1 MLTGDAHLDGLRR
14 RQRFLSFYQRF
25 TRLTKVLML
34 PHHGSIHNHSD
45 EVLIAMPALS
55 VGFAAAGP
63 NSYGHPH
70 TEVRQAVQAHPSAFF
85 HQVDEKQ
92 FNKIVMKV
100 MKR

>member
-14 RQRFLSFYQRF
+14 RQRFLKFYQRF

-45 EVLIAMPALS
+45 EVLNAMPELR

-70 TEVRQAVQAHPSAFF
+70 KEVRHAVRAHPHAFF

-92 FNKIVMKV
+92 FNQIVMKV